1 MTTIYHWKQS
11 KKNNI
16 HSGPNQHELGVLT
29 SLCDFVPVGGKPPRF
44 CGSTFRWARHAGH
57 VCDTPIDCMRWS
69 AVPLFLL
76 TVFPMTSSGAS
87 TQKPKFQ
94 RVLWCKQPYPD
105 NYQDLTFLNHLHRN
119 RTDDA
124 DF

>member
-1 MTTIYHWKQS
+1 
-11 KKNNI
+11 
-16 HSGPNQHELGVLT
+16 
-29 SLCDFVPVGGKPPRF
+29 
-44 CGSTFRWARHAGH
+44 
-57 VCDTPIDCMRWS
+57 
-69 AVPLFLL
+69 
-76 TVFPMTSSGAS
+76 MTSSGAS

-94 RVLWCKQPYPD
+94 RVLWCKQLYPD